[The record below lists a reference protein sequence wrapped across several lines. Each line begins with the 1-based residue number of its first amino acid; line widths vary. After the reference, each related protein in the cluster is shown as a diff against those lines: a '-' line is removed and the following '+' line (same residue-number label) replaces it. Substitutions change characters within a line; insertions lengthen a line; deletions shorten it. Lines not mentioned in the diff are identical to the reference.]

1 MAKPSPEAL
10 FCAALYTLTGGKLK
24 RLMVTTMA
32 EQLGITFERAEALAD
47 ACAERGW
54 LAHEVHTVSLRQD
67 ASRWRSGS
75 SRRHQWWPRPA
86 RRRRRAA
93 VGASNH

>member
-24 RLMVTTMA
+24 GLMVTTMA
-32 EQLGITFERAEALAD
+32 DKLGISFERAEALAE

-54 LAHEVHTVSLRQD
+54 LDHKVHTVALRQD
-67 ASRWRSGS
+67 GFTVAKKIFDAAAD
-75 SRRHQWWPRPA
+75 RPA
-86 RRRRRAA
+86 RVRRPSRRR
-93 VGASNH
+93 

>member
-24 RLMVTTMA
+24 GLMVTTMA
-32 EQLGITFERAEALAD
+32 EQLGITFERAEAAPAV
-47 ACAERGW
+47 ACG
-54 LAHEVHTVSLRQD
+54 SLTRSTLSPCGRT

-75 SRRHQWWPRPA
+75 SGWPRPA
-86 RRRRRAA
+86 RRRPRAT

>member
-24 RLMVTTMA
+24 GLMVTTMA
-32 EQLGITFERAEALAD
+32 EQLGITFERAEGLAE

-54 LAHEVHTVSLRQD
+54 LAHEVHTVALRQD
-67 ASRWRSGS
+67 GFTVAQRVLGVA
-75 SRRHQWWPRPA
+75 PAA
-86 RRRRRAA
+86 RRRPRAT